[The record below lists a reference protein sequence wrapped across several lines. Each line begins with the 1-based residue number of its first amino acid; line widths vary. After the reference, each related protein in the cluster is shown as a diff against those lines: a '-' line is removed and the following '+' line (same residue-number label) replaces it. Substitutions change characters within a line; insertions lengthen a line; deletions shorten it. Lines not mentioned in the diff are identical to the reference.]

1 MIWGAIARHH
11 ALGPVV
17 FQNIG
22 TGRGNG
28 VTAQRYINQVLRP
41 SVVPFFHQHGNF
53 ILQDNARPHTAR
65 LTANFLQQH
74 NIRVMPWPARSPD
87 LNPIEHFWNALQQHF
102 WDALQRHFWDA
113 LQRELNR
120 VQPRPRTH
128 LPWSRPSGRPGPT
141 LGCPLSTGSS
151 TPCQTGVKPSL
162 LPVGGTHATDDDIT
176 KELQMTFWSPGLQR
190 GRLQHCL
197 IQISSKSMQHCLC

>member
-53 ILQDNARPHTAR
+53 ILQQDNARPHTAR

-87 LNPIEHFWNALQQHF
+87 LNPIEHFW
-102 WDALQRHFWDA
+102 DA

-120 VQPRPRTH
+120 VQPRPRTAPA
-128 LPWSRPSGRPGPT
+128 LEQAIRQAWPNIGMPSINRLIYSMPDRCQAVIVARGGVHT
-141 LGCPLSTGSS
+141 LLM
-151 TPCQTGVKPSL
+151 
-162 LPVGGTHATDDDIT
+162 
-176 KELQMTFWSPGLQR
+176 MTSPGS
-190 GRLQHCL
+190 CT
-197 IQISSKSMQHCLC
+197 